1 VNKTDAMCNV
11 EPIIWKGRKFTDT
24 ARRAVVPICQR
35 HAEVPVRLLN
45 EDYLMVKE
53 RFLYNR

>member
-1 VNKTDAMCNV
+1 MCNV